1 MGRTVETGGQR
12 NSADIEMPS
21 RKKKTL
27 AARKRTAAPRRSRP
41 PTQLSAG
48 QWFEKLVAVQKRLR
62 APGGCPWD
70 REQTHATLR
79 SCLIEEAYEVLDALD
94 VGDDTKFAEEMGDL
108 LLQVLFHSDI
118 AREQGRFT
126 VVDVIREIHDKM
138 IRRHPHVFGDVRVKN
153 SHQVLQNWERIKA
166 QERLDKSGATK
177 TDAPK
182 NAAAKNGA
190 AETTAPPVS
199 LLDGVS
205 RGLPAML
212 EGLQLTGK
220 AARAGFD
227 WQDAGGIFE
236 KLREEMAEVRHALT
250 GNNSARAEEELG
262 DLLFAAVNLARFVNV
277 DPEIALKKA
286 NAKFHRRFVA
296 MERSPL
302 SRERTFAGLPREEM
316 ESLWDAVKRS
326 EKKQESP
333 EPTNGK
339 SKNVKSQNSKLAAA
353 HAPSN
358 GR

>member
-1 MGRTVETGGQR
+1 VETRGQG

-21 RKKKTL
+21 RKKKTP
-27 AARKRTAAPRRSRP
+27 AARKHKSALRKSRP
-41 PTQLSAG
+41 AAQFSAG
-48 QWFEKLVAVQKRLR
+48 QWFEKLVAVQERLR

-79 SCLIEEAYEVLDALD
+79 SYLMEEAYEVLDALD
-94 VGDDTKFAEEMGDL
+94 SGDDAKFAEEMGDL

-166 QERLDKSGATK
+166 QERLDKSVASK
-177 TDAPK
+177 TAAPA
-182 NAAAKNGA
+182 NAASKHAIS
-190 AETTAPPVS
+190 ETPGIRAS

-212 EGLQLTGK
+212 EGLQLTRK

-250 GNNSARAEEELG
+250 ENNSARAEEELG

-286 NAKFHRRFVA
+286 NAKFQRRFVA
-296 MERSPL
+296 MERTAL
-302 SRERTFAGLPREEM
+302 SRERTFASLPREEM

-326 EKKQESP
+326 EKK
-333 EPTNGK
+333 NGSTTFANDK
-339 SKNVKSQNSKLAAA
+339 SENPKPQNSKLAAA